1 MIHFIWKPTANSEY
15 KKANP
20 MPRVRKPVSVHKIH
34 KTTLWYFSAVQG
46 AWTAEKYQNN
56 VSFVF
61 WSLTGF
67 LALGFELF
75 FVYSRLLVNSLLKRI
90 QMPFTLFCF
99 SIEKC
104 GFPQVSFAFSFENY
118 VFLVFLFVHQLK
130 NMCSLCFYLF
140 FYWKRVFS

>member
-1 MIHFIWKPTANSEY
+1 
-15 KKANP
+15 
-20 MPRVRKPVSVHKIH
+20 
-34 KTTLWYFSAVQG
+34 VQG

-118 VFLVFLFVHQLK
+118 VFLVLLWDPVRTLLGK
-130 NMCSLCFYLF
+130 A
-140 FYWKRVFS
+140 